1 MLPFQIRAI
10 ELVPEV
16 RKHLNPG
23 AEAFL
28 KSIETYDRQ
37 LWSYALE
44 LYRGGDPGIF
54 ITDFVNAIS
63 NQLTRAFREGAKIAG
78 FNPDD
83 FTEQDN
89 EFLQSIINEQYEYIL
104 DLAQAI
110 EQSRLTG
117 DSLPDFR
124 SNFRS
129 RLDIWI
135 NRYNEVVNI
144 AIQRFSTGRD
154 KLKFV
159 LGETEKHC
167 HTGDVP
173 GKIGC
178 ADLDGIVLYKSEWDQ
193 TGIQPGG
200 ADSPVL
206 ACGGWQCKCK
216 FEPTTDRRTRN
227 GLTRVL
233 DMLVGANI

>member
-1 MLPFQIRAI
+1 MLQFLSRAV

-16 RKHLNPG
+16 KAHLSDK
-23 AEAFL
+23 AFEVL
-28 KSIETYDRQ
+28 KSIDTYDRQ
-37 LWSYALE
+37 LWKYALD
-44 LYRGGDPGIF
+44 LYRGGDPGVF
-54 ITDFVNAIS
+54 ITSFVEAIG
-63 NQLTRAFREGAKIAG
+63 NQLTRAFREGAKTAG

-89 EFLQSIINEQYEYIL
+89 EFLQSIINNQYEYIL

-110 EQSRLTG
+110 EQSGING
-117 DSLPDFR
+117 DTLQDFR
-124 SNFRS
+124 SAFRS
-129 RLDIWI
+129 RIETWV
-135 NRYNEVVNI
+135 NRYNEVVNM

-167 HTGDVP
+167 HTGDTP

-178 ADLDGIVLYKSEWDQ
+178 SELNGIVLYKSEWDQ
-193 TGIQPGG
+193 TGIQPGV

-216 FEPTTDRRTRN
+216 FEPTTDNRTRS

-233 DMLVGANI
+233 DMLVSANL